1 MLFRV
6 KGFRLSGGDSVF
18 FYCLA
23 PPYAPFKKG
32 CAVIFEVGKVEELNI

>member
-1 MLFRV
+1 MLYTV

-23 PPYAPFKKG
+23 PPYAPFKKRF
-32 CAVIFEVGKVEELNI
+32 AVIYEVGNLEELDI